1 MFIVFI
7 SLILQLTLRPC
18 ARKVALKP
26 FTWHCMAAG
35 APSKQ
40 LWVPC
45 WKGVYTYI
53 YIQKKYTNEW
63 KFIYTKLILCW
74 KVFSPELPRAWRRN
88 SGLCLGVIEISREG
102 GWSSK
107 KRALSAQWSSSF
119 VCNKALS
126 PIPLLFPKFSSN
138 SMHELVCSSF
148 RKKKWSCRLLMNV
161 HHDQQSPVKFWGRE
175 SHLLLGC
182 PLKLVNG

>member
-53 YIQKKYTNEW
+53 YIYKKSIRMSESL
-63 KFIYTKLILCW
+63 FIRNLFYVGK
-74 KVFSPELPRAWRRN
+74 FSPPNYLGHDEEIRACVSASLKSVERVVDPPKSVPYLR
-88 SGLCLGVIEISREG
+88 SGPAVLFVIKL
-102 GWSSK
+102 W
-107 KRALSAQWSSSF
+107 ALSHFYSQNFLLIVCMNLFVRHFVRKNGHADCSWMFITISKAQWSFGDGSHICYLD
-119 VCNKALS
+119 V
-126 PIPLLFPKFSSN
+126 P
-138 SMHELVCSSF
+138 
-148 RKKKWSCRLLMNV
+148 WS
-161 HHDQQSPVKFWGRE
+161 
-175 SHLLLGC
+175 
-182 PLKLVNG
+182 